1 MFVYVLDKNGQPLMP
16 TSRFGKVRRLLR
28 DKKAKVVRSCPF
40 TIRLL
45 YEPETKIV
53 QDVVLG
59 VDTGS
64 KHVGVA
70 CVGND
75 KVLYQSQVKL
85 QDNIKKKMDRRR
97 AFRRNRRNRKTR
109 YRKARFLNR
118 RNSIRK
124 DKYCPT
130 IVSKC
135 YGHER
140 EIEFCK
146 KILPIKDTVLETG
159 KFDTQL
165 MEKPWLQEHKW
176 AYQRGV
182 NYGYANA
189 REHALVRDK
198 YTCQCCG
205 KKNCRVEAH
214 HIVFRSKN
222 GSNDLDNYVT
232 LCEDC
237 HKAVHLGK
245 IDLKLQGKR
254 KSNLRHAT
262 QMSTIRCMLLRKY
275 PNAIETFGFVTKA
288 NRENLDLQKDHYLD
302 ACVIASGGLEFE
314 QSDIV
319 FYKYIVSKGDYKLTR
334 GARGEQKLP
343 TGKVCGFRKFDKVR
357 YLGKEY
363 FINSRM
369 SSGYAGLMNIFG
381 DNVDFSF
388 MPRGAKTP
396 KLSNCE
402 RLSARVSC
410 LCASLRI

>member
-1 MFVYVLDKNGQPLMP
+1 M
-16 TSRFGKVRRLLR
+16 
-28 DKKAKVVRSCPF
+28 
-40 TIRLL
+40 
-45 YEPETKIV
+45 
-53 QDVVLG
+53 
-59 VDTGS
+59 
-64 KHVGVA
+64 
-70 CVGND
+70 
-75 KVLYQSQVKL
+75 
-85 QDNIKKKMDRRR
+85 
-97 AFRRNRRNRKTR
+97 
-109 YRKARFLNR
+109 
-118 RNSIRK
+118 
-124 DKYCPT
+124 
-130 IVSKC
+130 
-135 YGHER
+135 
-140 EIEFCK
+140 
-146 KILPIKDTVLETG
+146 
-159 KFDTQL
+159 
-165 MEKPWLQEHKW
+165 
-176 AYQRGV
+176 
-182 NYGYANA
+182 
-189 REHALVRDK
+189 
-198 YTCQCCG
+198 
-205 KKNCRVEAH
+205 
-214 HIVFRSKN
+214 FRSKN